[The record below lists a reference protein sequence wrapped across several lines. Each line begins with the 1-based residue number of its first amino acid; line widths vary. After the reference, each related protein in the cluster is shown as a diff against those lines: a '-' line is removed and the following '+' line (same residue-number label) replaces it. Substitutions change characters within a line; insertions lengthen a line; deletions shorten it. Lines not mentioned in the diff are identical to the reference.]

1 MSRFS
6 VISLVALLLSTTQA
20 LVLGPAGGAVA
31 LRPPAA
37 GFQQARAQPFKMLTE
52 EEEYEEFVKKKLGAV
67 KKLGSDEN
75 FAEYRQAESTI
86 YKVGGACPRRARS
99 SSCPA

>member
-1 MSRFS
+1 MSFS

-31 LRPPAA
+31 LRTPTA
-37 GFQQARAQPFKMLTE
+37 GFQQARALPFKMLTE
-52 EEEYEEFVKKKLGAV
+52 EEEYEEFVKKKLGNV

-75 FAEYRQAESTI
+75 FGEYRRVESAI
-86 YKVGGACPRRARS
+86 YTVGGARPREPSAVEL
-99 SSCPA
+99 CTA